1 MDEYI
6 PNIPTDLVK
15 FLEGR
20 IPSKDFSVFDELRY
34 IDFYSGQRAVVALL
48 RQLHHE
54 QVERSYSSTPNT

>member
-20 IPSKDFSVFDELRY
+20 IPPKDFSVSDDLRD

-48 RQLHHE
+48 RQLHYE